1 MLLSICAMNNSA
13 AEDTALALLNLE
25 CAEDVK
31 NKVERQI
38 AMEKERQLEVQLMY
52 K

>member
-1 MLLSICAMNNSA
+1 MNNST

-31 NKVERQI
+31 KKVERQI
-38 AMEKERQLEVQLMY
+38 AMEKERQLEVQLLY